1 KKRREQYLKDQKK
14 LADDEFALYQFRV
27 KNAMDL
33 NKEILEDDK
42 STLEQRIEAFSDNAQ
57 LERDLITETAKKKL
71 KDISQYNDEVRD
83 LTNEEI
89 RILINGG
96 EIQKELNDEELLAL
110 EEYQAS
116 VLANTRRF
124 NKERQQQIDDEVKI
138 RKAAIESSLTGINTG
153 ENDEVRAV
161 SNQYA
166 EDLKN
171 FKGTEEQKI
180 ALKEEYERRI
190 LEIERKSLS
199 EELQLKLETLDKLL
213 EIDEVSSD
221 KKIELMNEVS
231 EIRRE
236 LAEMEVDENQE
247 QIDLLLEQEKE
258 RVERQQELLLDL
270 ADASIV
276 VANNIIEAR
285 ISNIDNE
292 IEANNEKYDKWLEN
306 ENLTEEQKDEI
317 EKKRDEKNKELEK
330 KRREEQLKQ
339 AIFNKAIAVTEILV
353 NTAIAVSKALAQG
366 GFVLGIPWAAVVGAL
381 GAVQLAAVL
390 TAPLPKYEFGTDDHK
405 GGFAHVGEKRP
416 EVILEPNKEPYVVS
430 KHSILDLPKHTQ
442 VVPSLNEYDK
452 LQRAAMMTS
461 LDLQLNTMG
470 VDNSKQAFDDRYSAE
485 IVDELKKM
493 NKKKMNVIVHQS
505 KIDINHAVWR
515 SNNIKW

>member
-1 KKRREQYLKDQKK
+1 ARYGAARGNAGLSRTLQEEEKAAEERRKIQEAEDEEAKKRREQYLKDQKK

-33 NKEILEDDK
+33 NKEILENDK

-124 NKERQQQIDDEVKI
+124 NKERQQLIDDEVKI

-247 QIDLLLEQEKE
+247 KIDLLLEQEKE
-258 RVERQQELLLDL
+258 RVERQKELLLDL
-270 ADASIV
+270 ADASID
-276 VANNIIEAR
+276 VANNIFEAR
-285 ISNIDNE
+285 ISNIDN
-292 IEANNEKYDKWLEN
+292 
-306 ENLTEEQKDEI
+306 
-317 EKKRDEKNKELEK
+317 
-330 KRREEQLKQ
+330 
-339 AIFNKAIAVTEILV
+339 
-353 NTAIAVSKALAQG
+353 
-366 GFVLGIPWAAVVGAL
+366 
-381 GAVQLAAVL
+381 
-390 TAPLPKYEFGTDDHK
+390 
-405 GGFAHVGEKRP
+405 
-416 EVILEPNKEPYVVS
+416 
-430 KHSILDLPKHTQ
+430 
-442 VVPSLNEYDK
+442 
-452 LQRAAMMTS
+452 
-461 LDLQLNTMG
+461 
-470 VDNSKQAFDDRYSAE
+470 
-485 IVDELKKM
+485 
-493 NKKKMNVIVHQS
+493 
-505 KIDINHAVWR
+505 
-515 SNNIKW
+515 